1 MAPYLRQLNPDAER
15 DMIKACSR
23 LAYSKIKSKFKKY
36 KKRPETSSSSSSSAT
51 SSSSEYSSQC
61 TLDEDI
67 FEEKKKKKDSQKKHN
82 FTNTNVKWR
91 SVSGPTGA
99 VGQFTVRLLSTFNEF
114 GLINHVKWISSNQFR
129 PFFYLFPI
137 NYLQSSTSIQF

>member
-61 TLDEDI
+61 TSDEDI
-67 FEEKKKKKDSQKKHN
+67 FEEKKKKKIAKKTTILQTPMSNDDQSRDPLELSDNSQ
-82 FTNTNVKWR
+82 
-91 SVSGPTGA
+91 SD
-99 VGQFTVRLLSTFNEF
+99 
-114 GLINHVKWISSNQFR
+114 
-129 PFFYLFPI
+129 Y
-137 NYLQSSTSIQF
+137 